1 MRPAQD
7 LPQALVDE
15 FVGVAH
21 GDFARVKAML
31 AERPALLNARA
42 SFDET
47 ALEAAAQMGR
57 RDMAEFLLAAGAPM
71 DICTAAMLGLKERVE
86 AFLMA
91 DPGQSQSRGAHGIP
105 VLYYPAISGHQ
116 DIAELLRAH
125 GAEIN
130 AGEGGSPPLHGAVMF
145 GQTEMAAWLLA
156 HRANVNIRNYEQKT
170 PLRAALD
177 RGDTA
182 MADLLRQH
190 GGTEG

>member
-1 MRPAQD
+1 MQFTEE
-7 LPQALVDE
+7 LPQALIDE

-47 ALEAAAQMGR
+47 ALGAAAQMGH

-86 AFLMA
+86 KFLKA
-91 DPGQSQSRGAHGIP
+91 DPGQSKARGAHGIP
-105 VLYYPAISGHQ
+105 VLYYPVISGHK
-116 DIAELLRAH
+116 DIAELLLAH
-125 GAEIN
+125 GAEVN

-145 GQTEMAAWLLA
+145 DQTEMAAWLLA
-156 HRANVNIRNYEQKT
+156 HGANVNAPNHEGQTPRQAAVRNGN
-170 PLRAALD
+170 AAL
-177 RGDTA
+177 A
-182 MADLLRQH
+182 ELLRQH
-190 GGTEG
+190 GGTE

>member
-1 MRPAQD
+1 MQPAQD
-7 LPQALVDE
+7 LPPALIDE

-21 GDFARVKAML
+21 GDLARVKAML
-31 AERPALLNARA
+31 AEHPALLNARA

-91 DPGQSQSRGAHGIP
+91 DPGQSQARGAHGIP
-105 VLYYPAISGHQ
+105 VLYYPVISGHQ
-116 DIAELLRAH
+116 DIAELLLAH

-130 AGEGGSPPLHGAVMF
+130 AGEGGSPPLHSAVMF
-145 GQTEMAAWLLA
+145 GQIEMAVWLLA
-156 HRANVNIRNYEQKT
+156 RGASVNIRNYEQKT

-177 RGDTA
+177 SGNIA
-182 MADLLRQH
+182 MANVLRQH
-190 GGTEG
+190 GGQE